1 MEDIEKIK
9 SEISKYYEM
18 TFKNDEDDYNYNI
31 VIKNK
36 LKEIIINSQDNHM
49 VVDKALLVLAES
61 TGCSEDQEIA
71 EEIIDYLFEN
81 QFINQN
87 QLNLFYSN
95 IGTGRWM

>member
-18 TFKNDEDDYNYNI
+18 TFKNDEDDYNI

-71 EEIIDYLFEN
+71 EEIINYLFEN
-81 QFINQN
+81 KFIDNK
-87 QLNLFYSN
+87 QLELFYNN
-95 IGTGRWM
+95 IGTGRWL